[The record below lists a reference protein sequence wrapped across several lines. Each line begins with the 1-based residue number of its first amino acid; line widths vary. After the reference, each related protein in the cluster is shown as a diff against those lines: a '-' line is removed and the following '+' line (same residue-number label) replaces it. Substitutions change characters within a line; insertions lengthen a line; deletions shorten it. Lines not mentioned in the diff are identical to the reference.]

1 MSDPQPLSRQGAA
14 LAIVVAALL
23 GAQPSAA
30 AAQTPYANINKAA
43 AAADITLTPLRGGV
57 YLVEGSG
64 GNMAAIGGPEG
75 LLLVDDGIALSKTKM
90 RTALKRV
97 GKGPLRYAI
106 NTHWHWDHTDGN
118 GWARQDGA
126 VVGVR
131 DSQDPDGPAARLEE
145 LRDAFARHLEETIR
159 VEEWGHTFTPV
170 ADSGRADVRITAS
183 TTIAFAGDQLVLRPY
198 APSHTD
204 GDLSVYFQGADV
216 LLTGDTW
223 WNGLYPF
230 IDYVAGGGIDGMIAA
245 ADASITQAGP
255 RTIVIPGHG
264 PVGGRDDLVAYRA
277 MLATIR
283 DNVARL
289 KAQGLTVDQ
298 VNAARPTA
306 AFDEVWGKAI
316 ISPELFTRLVYRG
329 V

>member
-126 VVGVR
+126 VVV
-131 DSQDPDGPAARLEE
+131 AHANT
-145 LRDAFARHLEETIR
+145 ARHLEETIR

-298 VNAARPTA
+298 VIAARPTA

>member
-1 MSDPQPLSRQGAA
+1 MSDPQFLSRQGAV
-14 LAIVVAALL
+14 LAILVAALL
-23 GAQPSAA
+23 GAQPGPA

-43 AAADITLTPLRGGV
+43 TAADITLTPLRGGV

-64 GNMAAIGGPEG
+64 GNIAAIGGPDG

-90 RTALKRV
+90 RTALTRV
-97 GKGPLRYAI
+97 GKGPLRYVI

-126 VVGVR
+126 VVV
-131 DSQDPDGPAARLEE
+131 AHANT
-145 LRDAFARHLEETIR
+145 ARHLEETIR

-170 ADSGRADVRITAS
+170 AASGRADVRITAS

-198 APSHTD
+198 VPSHTD
-204 GDLSVYFQGADV
+204 GDLSAYFTQADI

-230 IDYVAGGGIDGMIAA
+230 IDYVGGGGIDGMIAA
-245 ADASITQAGP
+245 ADASIAQAGP
-255 RTIVIPGHG
+255 RTIVVPGHG
-264 PVGGRDDLVAYRA
+264 SVGSRDDLIAYRA

-283 DNVARL
+283 DNVAKL
-289 KAQGLTVDQ
+289 KAQGLSVDQ
-298 VNAARPTA
+298 VIAARPTA
-306 AFDEVWGKAI
+306 AFDDVWGKAI

>member
-1 MSDPQPLSRQGAA
+1 MSDPQFLSRQGAV
-14 LAIVVAALL
+14 LTILVAALL
-23 GAQPSAA
+23 GAQPGPA

-43 AAADITLTPLRGGV
+43 TAADITLTPLRGGV

-64 GNMAAIGGPEG
+64 GNMAAIGGPDG

-90 RTALKRV
+90 RTALTRV
-97 GKGPLRYAI
+97 GKGPLRYVI

-126 VVGVR
+126 VVV
-131 DSQDPDGPAARLEE
+131 AHANT
-145 LRDAFARHLEETIR
+145 ARHLEETIR

-170 ADSGRADVRITAS
+170 AASGRADVRITAS

-198 APSHTD
+198 VPSHTD
-204 GDLSVYFQGADV
+204 GDLSAYFAQADI

-245 ADASITQAGP
+245 ADASIAQAGP
-255 RTIVIPGHG
+255 RTIVVPGHG
-264 PVGGRDDLVAYRA
+264 PVGSRDDLIAYRA

-283 DNVARL
+283 DNVAKL
-289 KAQGLTVDQ
+289 KARGLSVDQ
-298 VNAARPTA
+298 VIAARPTA
-306 AFDEVWGKAI
+306 AFDDVWGKAI

>member
-1 MSDPQPLSRQGAA
+1 MSDPQTLSRQGAA
-14 LAIVVAALL
+14 LAIVAAALL
-23 GAQPSAA
+23 AAQPGAA
-30 AAQTPYANINKAA
+30 VAQTPYANINKAA
-43 AAADITLTPLRGGV
+43 AAAEITLTPLRGGV

-75 LLLVDDGIALSKTKM
+75 LLLVDDGIALSKAKM

-97 GKGPLRYAI
+97 GKGPSRYAI

-126 VVGVR
+126 VVV
-131 DSQDPDGPAARLEE
+131 AHANT
-145 LRDAFARHLEETIR
+145 ARHLEETIR

-170 ADSGRADVRITAS
+170 AASARADVRITAS

-198 APSHTD
+198 TPSHTD

-216 LLTGDTW
+216 LMTGDTW

-245 ADASITQAGP
+245 ADASIAQAGP
-255 RTIVIPGHG
+255 RTIVVPGHG
-264 PVGGRDDLVAYRA
+264 PVGGREDLVAYRT

-298 VNAARPTA
+298 VIAARPTA
-306 AFDEVWGKAI
+306 AFDDVWGKAI

>member
-1 MSDPQPLSRQGAA
+1 MTDPQTSSRRGAL
-14 LAIVVAALL
+14 LAAVVAALL
-23 GAQPSAA
+23 GVQPPAA

-43 AAADITLTPLRGGV
+43 EAAEVTITPLRGGV

-75 LLLVDDGIALSKTKM
+75 LLLVDDGIAVSKDKM
-90 RTALKRV
+90 HAALRGV

-126 VVGVR
+126 TVV
-131 DSQDPDGPAARLEE
+131 AHANT
-145 LRDAFARHLEETIR
+145 ARHLEDTLR

-170 ADSGRADVRITAS
+170 AAAARVDVRIDAP
-183 TTIAFAGDQLVLRPY
+183 TTIAFAGDQLILRPY

-204 GDLSVYFQGADV
+204 GDLSAYFRGADV

-245 ADASITQAGP
+245 ANASIAMAGP
-255 RTIVIPGHG
+255 RTIVVPGHG
-264 PVGGRDDLVAYRA
+264 PVGDRADLVAYRD
-277 MLATIR
+277 MLSTIR

-289 KAQGLTVDQ
+289 KAQGLSVDQ
-298 VNAARPTA
+298 VIAARPTA
-306 AFDEVWGKAI
+306 AFDETWGKAI
-316 ISPELFTRLVYRG
+316 ISPALFTRLVYRG

>member
-1 MSDPQPLSRQGAA
+1 MSDPQFLSRQGAV
-14 LAIVVAALL
+14 LAIFVAALL
-23 GAQPSAA
+23 GAQPVPA

-64 GNMAAIGGPEG
+64 GNMAAIGGPDG
-75 LLLVDDGIALSKTKM
+75 LLLIDDGIALSKTKM
-90 RTALKRV
+90 RTALTRV
-97 GKGPLRYAI
+97 GKGPLRYVI

-126 VVGVR
+126 VVV
-131 DSQDPDGPAARLEE
+131 AHANT
-145 LRDAFARHLEETIR
+145 ARHLEETIR

-170 ADSGRADVRITAS
+170 AASERADVRITAS

-198 APSHTD
+198 VPSHTD
-204 GDLSVYFQGADV
+204 GDLSAYFAQADI

-245 ADASITQAGP
+245 ADASIAQAGP
-255 RTIVIPGHG
+255 RTIVVPGHG
-264 PVGGRDDLVAYRA
+264 PVGSRDDLIAYRA

-283 DNVARL
+283 DNVAKL
-289 KAQGLTVDQ
+289 KARGLSVDQ
-298 VNAARPTA
+298 VIAARPTA
-306 AFDEVWGKAI
+306 AFDDVWGKAI

>member
-1 MSDPQPLSRQGAA
+1 MSDPQPLSRHGAVLAIALAGLLGVQPGAA
-14 LAIVVAALL
+14 T
-23 GAQPSAA
+23 
-30 AAQTPYANINKAA
+30 AQTPYANINKAA
-43 AAADITLTPLRGGV
+43 AAADVTLTPLRGGV

-97 GKGPLRYAI
+97 GKGRLRYAI

-118 GWARQDGA
+118 SWARQDGA
-126 VVGVR
+126 VVV
-131 DSQDPDGPAARLEE
+131 AHTNT
-145 LRDAFARHLEETIR
+145 ARHLEETIR

-170 ADSGRADVRITAS
+170 AADGRADVRITGT

-204 GDLSVYFQGADV
+204 GDLSAYFAQADI

-245 ADASITQAGP
+245 ADASIAQAGP
-255 RTIVIPGHG
+255 RTIVVPGHG
-264 PVGGRDDLVAYRA
+264 PVGGRDDLIAYRA

-283 DNVARL
+283 DNVAKL
-289 KAQGLTVDQ
+289 KAQGLSVDQ
-298 VNAARPTA
+298 VIAARPTA

>member
-1 MSDPQPLSRQGAA
+1 MSDPQFLSRQGAV
-14 LAIVVAALL
+14 LTILVAALL
-23 GAQPSAA
+23 GAQPGPA

-43 AAADITLTPLRGGV
+43 TAADITLTPLRGGV

-64 GNMAAIGGPEG
+64 GNMAAIGGPDG
-75 LLLVDDGIALSKTKM
+75 LLLIDDGIALSKTKM
-90 RTALKRV
+90 RTALTRV
-97 GKGPLRYAI
+97 GKGPLRYVI

-126 VVGVR
+126 VVV
-131 DSQDPDGPAARLEE
+131 AHANT
-145 LRDAFARHLEETIR
+145 ARHLEETIR

-170 ADSGRADVRITAS
+170 AASERADVRITAS

-198 APSHTD
+198 VPSHTD
-204 GDLSVYFQGADV
+204 GDLSAYFAQADI

-245 ADASITQAGP
+245 ADASIAQAGP
-255 RTIVIPGHG
+255 RTIVVPGHG
-264 PVGGRDDLVAYRA
+264 PVGSRDDLIAYRA

-283 DNVARL
+283 DNVAKL
-289 KAQGLTVDQ
+289 KARGLSVDQ
-298 VNAARPTA
+298 VIAARPTA
-306 AFDEVWGKAI
+306 AFDDVWGKAI

>member
-1 MSDPQPLSRQGAA
+1 MSDPQFLSRQGAV
-14 LAIVVAALL
+14 LTILVAALL
-23 GAQPSAA
+23 GAQPGPA

-43 AAADITLTPLRGGV
+43 TAADITLTPLRGGV

-64 GNMAAIGGPEG
+64 GNMAAIGGPDG

-90 RTALKRV
+90 RTALTRV
-97 GKGPLRYAI
+97 GKGPLRYVI

-126 VVGVR
+126 VVV
-131 DSQDPDGPAARLEE
+131 AHANT
-145 LRDAFARHLEETIR
+145 ARHLEETIR

-170 ADSGRADVRITAS
+170 AASGRADVRITAS

-204 GDLSVYFQGADV
+204 GDLSAYFAQADI

-245 ADASITQAGP
+245 ADASIAQAGP
-255 RTIVIPGHG
+255 RTIVVPGHG
-264 PVGGRDDLVAYRA
+264 PVGSRDDLIAYRA

-283 DNVARL
+283 DNVAKL
-289 KAQGLTVDQ
+289 KARGLSVDQ
-298 VNAARPTA
+298 VIAARPTA
-306 AFDEVWGKAI
+306 AFDDVWGKAI

>member
-30 AAQTPYANINKAA
+30 TAQTPYANINKAA

-75 LLLVDDGIALSKTKM
+75 LLLVDDGIALSKAKM

-126 VVGVR
+126 VVV
-131 DSQDPDGPAARLEE
+131 AHANT
-145 LRDAFARHLEETIR
+145 ARHLEETIR

-170 ADSGRADVRITAS
+170 AASGRADVRITAS

-245 ADASITQAGP
+245 ADASIAQAGA
-255 RTIVIPGHG
+255 RTIVVPGHG
-264 PVGGRDDLVAYRA
+264 PVGGREDLVAYRT

-298 VNAARPTA
+298 VIAARPTA
-306 AFDEVWGKAI
+306 AFDDVWGKAI